1 MPLVNCDVNLSLTW
15 SSTCNI
21 SNSTVSGRFAIID
34 TKLHIPVITLSS
46 QDNAKLLQQLK
57 SGFKRKI
64 NLKKYQSDPKSYA
77 QSQYL
82 NHLVGPSF
90 QGVNRFFVLFF
101 ENENGRTSHSEYDLL
116 KGEIKDH
123 NFKIDGKTFLIK
135 ASEKLLLVTEMVILL
150 VVS

>member
-1 MPLVNCDVNLSLTW
+1 M
-15 SSTCNI
+15 
-21 SNSTVSGRFAIID
+21 
-34 TKLHIPVITLSS
+34 
-46 QDNAKLLQQLK
+46 
-57 SGFKRKI
+57 KR
-64 NLKKYQSDPKSYA
+64 YQSDPKRYA

-90 QGVNRFFVLFF
+90 QGVNRLFVLFF